1 MIIAKANNNYLR
13 LIEKVESWKKNDY
26 YSRIVTNNRI
36 FDYSQLIEFFIIS
49 ETNRGFFR
57 SIYLFDQFNLIV
69 DIY

>member
-36 FDYSQLIEFFIIS
+36 FDYSQLIEFLLLAKLI
-49 ETNRGFFR
+49 EVLR
-57 SIYLFDQFNLIV
+57 SIHLFDQFNKLV